1 MELQVIR
8 ELRRLAE
15 REGRSE
21 LSRQMDVS
29 PQLMTDVRA
38 GRRAIGRKMLEFL
51 GYERVVTYKKRPN

>member
-21 LSRQMDVS
+21 LSRRMGVS
-29 PQLMTDVRA
+29 PQLMTDVLA
-38 GRRAIGRKMLEFL
+38 GRRTIGRKMLDFL
-51 GYERVVTYKKRPN
+51 GYERVVTYRKQPN